1 MNDLRLGVIGCGH
14 LGKIHARLAQQLQH
28 ATLVGFSDPNQA
40 AREQVAETV
49 DCPAFEDFTDLLP
62 HIDAAIVAAPTSL
75 HFSIVQQLLES
86 GKHVLVEK
94 PMTTD
99 VEEAKQLVETAARQE
114 LVLAVGHVE
123 QFNPTFAEL
132 RRRVSQPQFMEAVRT
147 GGFTFRSTDVGVV
160 FDLMIHDLDLIRS
173 LAGSPVTEISATG
186 FSLLSEHED
195 FAEARVTFAN
205 GCVAQLKASR
215 ASQTAERKL
224 TIHSDAQ
231 RIVMDMASRQGSIL
245 TRSPRVCSP
254 SWNVRRLTAEATQD
268 YKDKV
273 FTELLP
279 VESCQLPENNPLQ
292 DEQQDFV
299 DSIREKRS
307 PRVSAADATESIE
320 MALKVIA
327 QIQSTKR
334 QTLPGRQA
342 A

>member
-1 MNDLRLGVIGCGH
+1 MNHLQLGVIGCGH

-28 ATLVGFSDPNQA
+28 ATLVGISDPSQA

-49 DCPAFEDFTDLLP
+49 NCRAFEDFGDLLP
-62 HIDAAIVAAPTSL
+62 QIDAAIVAAPTSL

-99 VEEAKQLVETAARQE
+99 AEEAKQLVETAARQE

-132 RRRVSQPQFMEAVRT
+132 RRRVSQPQFVEAVRT

-173 LAGSPVTEISATG
+173 LAGCPVTEISATG

-231 RIVMDMASRQGSIL
+231 RIDMDMASRQASIL
-245 TRSPRVCSP
+245 TRSPRVCS
-254 SWNVRRLTAEATQD
+254 SNWNVRRLTAEATQD

-292 DEQQDFV
+292 DEQQDFI
-299 DSIREKRS
+299 DSIREKRP
-307 PRVSAADATESIE
+307 PRVSGADATESIE
-320 MALKVIA
+320 MALEVIA

-334 QTLPGRQA
+334 QSLPGRQA